1 MRIFCISGSRNKRS
15 VGAELA
21 KLLQKKF
28 NDVGDKTDFYIGE
41 NLNLSSCNGC
51 STCFDNGICPLDD
64 VDGFN
69 SVKENILEADLVIII
84 SPVYVN
90 NVSGIIKNFID
101 RLYLIFS
108 QYRNVPRQLSI
119 ELTPKD
125 ISVPLY
131 PIILF
136 ELGYKIIEPSDER
149 LLTFERISN

>member
-90 NVSGIIKNFID
+90 NVSGCK
-101 RLYLIFS
+101 
-108 QYRNVPRQLSI
+108 
-119 ELTPKD
+119 
-125 ISVPLY
+125 
-131 PIILF
+131 
-136 ELGYKIIEPSDER
+136 
-149 LLTFERISN
+149 

>member
-1 MRIFCISGSRNKRS
+1 MSKIKKIATFVNKRHEEYQKIFF
-15 VGAELA
+15 VLGELRWA
-21 KLLQKKF
+21 HRK
-28 NDVGDKTDFYIGE
+28 ND
-41 NLNLSSCNGC
+41 
-51 STCFDNGICPLDD
+51 
-64 VDGFN
+64 
-69 SVKENILEADLVIII
+69 A
-84 SPVYVN
+84 
-90 NVSGIIKNFID
+90 IKNFID

-119 ELTPKD
+119 PLTPKD